1 MDNVIRLS
9 KFVKNLGIVT
19 TVLFLIIVLVTFVTG
34 NMGVAI
40 CFMPF
45 VFLGIALILAYKKQ
59 IIVVNEDEIVFS
71 YLVKKTQHIKYNDIR
86 CILMIPL
93 NGRTDVILID
103 KMYNRLVTL
112 EQVYVNYDI
121 LYDTLI
127 KHEIDLVDFGELV
140 EQNKDVSKYVV
151 TDKKISSGKTRDREL
166 YVSCN
171 GKREIYTVSNSEYE
185 NTSIGD
191 SKRICRRKSA
201 LGLEYSTIHD

>member
-103 KMYNRLVTL
+103 KMYNGIV
-112 EQVYVNYDI
+112 I
-121 LYDTLI
+121 
-127 KHEIDLVDFGELV
+127 
-140 EQNKDVSKYVV
+140 
-151 TDKKISSGKTRDREL
+151 
-166 YVSCN
+166 
-171 GKREIYTVSNSEYE
+171 
-185 NTSIGD
+185 
-191 SKRICRRKSA
+191 
-201 LGLEYSTIHD
+201 

>member
-103 KMYNRLVTL
+103 KMYNRSHHKKRTR
-112 EQVYVNYDI
+112 
-121 LYDTLI
+121 T
-127 KHEIDLVDFGELV
+127 G
-140 EQNKDVSKYVV
+140 VSI
-151 TDKKISSGKTRDREL
+151 T
-166 YVSCN
+166 
-171 GKREIYTVSNSEYE
+171 IYGCSNSNAFIPEYE
-185 NTSIGD
+185 
-191 SKRICRRKSA
+191 
-201 LGLEYSTIHD
+201 